1 MKVLKWVI
9 LIWTVFETIL
19 MLLSHMHPNLIWAAL
34 IIWVTVSDLTKKK
47 KEMKVLRWIILI
59 WSVVAVAFVLRSI
72 IGILPPVIED
82 ISTTDII
89 SILIYR
95 ALIIWVTVSDLIKI
109 KKRKEGKM
117 NSF

>member
-19 MLLSHMHPNLIWAAL
+19 MLLSRMHHG
-34 IIWVTVSDLTKKK
+34 
-47 KEMKVLRWIILI
+47 LI
-59 WSVVAVAFVLRSI
+59 WS
-72 IGILPPVIED
+72 
-82 ISTTDII
+82 
-89 SILIYR
+89 

-109 KKRKEGKM
+109 KKRKEEKM